1 LNNVTLPDERIIAM
15 SLNPALVLVLYGVG
29 QDIFIARWSEVD
41 EHGIYSHTESIM
53 FDRMFALTFCYL
65 LTGNPIFGVL
75 S

>member
-1 LNNVTLPDERIIAM
+1 
-15 SLNPALVLVLYGVG
+15 
-29 QDIFIARWSEVD
+29 
-41 EHGIYSHTESIM
+41 M